1 VTSYRDAG
9 VDLEG
14 ADRHV
19 SAITGP
25 VTATWG
31 QQVVGGFGGF
41 AAGVEIPAGY
51 RRPVLMMST
60 DGVGTKLELARASGR
75 WEGVGFDL
83 VAMCVDDLVAVGAR
97 PLGFVDYMAVGALA
111 PARDTTI
118 VSSIAAACSSVG
130 IPLLGGETAEH
141 PGVMEP
147 DGLDLAG
154 AAVGVVERGEEVT
167 GTRISAG
174 DVVLGVASPNL
185 RSNGFSLVRKV
196 LAGVD
201 LDSPFPGEVG
211 TYFDVLLR
219 PSVLYCSAVLA
230 AIDTGEVRGAA
241 HITGGGLPGNLARPL
256 PEGLRAVVDTTR
268 WEVPGVFRVIQA
280 TGDLSP
286 TAMYETFNM
295 GIGYCLIV
303 PPESAQAVGDLVRSL
318 GHDTYRIG
326 HVEEGPRSVVMT

>member
-1 VTSYRDAG
+1 MTSYRDAG

-31 QQVVGGFGGF
+31 GQVVGGFGGF

-60 DGVGTKLELARASGR
+60 DGVGTKLEIARASGR

-97 PLGFVDYMAVGALA
+97 PLAFVDYMAVGALA
-111 PARDTTI
+111 PARDTAI
-118 VSSIAAACSSVG
+118 VASIAAACSRVD

-141 PGVMEP
+141 PGVMES
-147 DGLDLAG
+147 DAVDLAG
-154 AAVGVVERGEEVT
+154 AAVGVVERGEELT
-167 GTRISAG
+167 GSRISAG
-174 DVVLGVASPNL
+174 DVVLGLASPNL

-201 LDSPFPGEVG
+201 LDSPFPGDTSSYAE
-211 TYFDVLLR
+211 VLLQ
-219 PSVLYCSAVLA
+219 PSVLYGTAVLA
-230 AIDTGEVRGAA
+230 AIGTGEVRGAA

-268 WEVPGVFRVIQA
+268 WRVPDVFRVIQA

-286 TAMYETFNM
+286 AAMFETFNM

-303 PPESAQAVGDLVRSL
+303 PERSAQAIGDLVRGL
-318 GHDTYRIG
+318 GHDTSPIG
-326 HVEEGPRSVVMT
+326 HVEEGPRSVVMI

>member
-1 VTSYRDAG
+1 MTSYRDAG

-31 QQVVGGFGGF
+31 EQVVGGFGGF

-60 DGVGTKLELARASGR
+60 DGVGTKLEIARASGR
-75 WEGVGFDL
+75 WSGVGFDL

-97 PLGFVDYMAVGALA
+97 PLAFVDYMAVGALA
-111 PARDTTI
+111 PDRDTTI
-118 VSSIAAACSSVG
+118 VSSIAAACSQVE

-141 PGVMEP
+141 PGVMES
-147 DGLDLAG
+147 DAVDLAG

-167 GTRISAG
+167 GATISAG
-174 DVVLGVASPNL
+174 DVILGLVSPNL
-185 RSNGFSLVRKV
+185 RSNGFSLVRTV

-201 LDSPFPGEVG
+201 LETPFPGEADS
-211 TYFDVLLR
+211 YAEVLLR
-219 PSVLYCSAVLA
+219 PSVLYATAILA
-230 AIDTGEVRGAA
+230 AVATGEVRGAA
-241 HITGGGLPGNLARPL
+241 HITGGGLAGNLVRSL
-256 PEGLRAVVDTTR
+256 PQGLRAVVDTSQ
-268 WEVPGVFRVIQA
+268 WPVPNVFRVIQA
-280 TGDLSP
+280 TGDLTP
-286 TAMYETFNM
+286 AAMNETFNM

-303 PPESAQAVGDLVRSL
+303 PPGAATTIVDLAQQL
-318 GHDTYRIG
+318 GHDTYEIG
-326 HVEEGPRSVVMT
+326 YVEDGPRSVLLT